1 MKSEDIGKKI
11 VVIISEHRGVTETL
25 TGTLTAVF
33 NEDLFEV
40 TDKWGNKSEWSRRN
54 IKGLKWKGES

>member
-11 VVIISEHRGVTETL
+11 VVIISEHRGETETL